1 MSKTSIEQSVLFL
14 ARTFSNSWAM
24 CDLCSKFQW
33 IWKFRSY
40 SSLKK
45 LMHIVQNWWDS
56 QICFSKIWAVMQI
69 DFFSLDF
76 WGPSILKQYAYCN
89 HKLEYDRNFHIHRNF
104 QQKSHCLKNSKMCE
118 QLEKVRS
125 TDFLDKDLHFFEEIP
140 GF

>member
-1 MSKTSIEQSVLFL
+1 
-14 ARTFSNSWAM
+14 
-24 CDLCSKFQW
+24 
-33 IWKFRSY
+33 
-40 SSLKK
+40 
-45 LMHIVQNWWDS
+45 
-56 QICFSKIWAVMQI
+56 MQI

-118 QLEKVRS
+118 QLKKVRS

>member
-1 MSKTSIEQSVLFL
+1 MGLTNLFFKNL
-14 ARTFSNSWAM
+14 SCNADRF
-24 CDLCSKFQW
+24 FQLG
-33 IWKFRSY
+33 FLRPVN
-40 SSLKK
+40 LKK
-45 LMHIVQNWWDS
+45 YMR
-56 QICFSKIWAVMQI
+56 K
-69 DFFSLDF
+69 
-76 WGPSILKQYAYCN
+76 

>member
-1 MSKTSIEQSVLFL
+1 MSKTSIEQSVPFFSSHIFEFLSNVWSLFEI
-14 ARTFSNSWAM
+14 SV
-24 CDLCSKFQW
+24 DLEISIILEFEKTYAYCSK
-33 IWKFRSY
+33 
-40 SSLKK
+40 
-45 LMHIVQNWWDS
+45 LMGLTNLFFKNLSCNADR
-56 QICFSKIWAVMQI
+56 
-69 DFFSLDF
+69 FFSLDF
-76 WGPSILKQYAYCN
+76 WGPSILKQYAYRN